1 MIDTAAET
9 REPMNVTDDAQAGGW
24 TQTVTLS

>member
-1 MIDTAAET
+1 MIDIAAEAQ
-9 REPMNVTDDAQAGGW
+9 EPMNVTDDAQAGGW